1 MSTTPDQYCTRYLRL
16 LRAPDEERAERQLA
30 LELDAAQAG
39 VSWDQ
44 VEAVALRS
52 PELAAEQRDRGGCR
66 VCGCT
71 RQAECPDGCDWVFDP
86 AGGLVC
92 SLCLTAV
99 WSAVRRSMMGVE
111 LYPEEREILRLW
123 APPVEAF
130 DGRVMAAPAVWI
142 RAANGA
148 PQ

>member
-1 MSTTPDQYCTRYLRL
+1 MSNAATEYCTRYLSL
-16 LRAPDEERAERQLA
+16 LRVPDDERAQRLIT

-44 VEAVALRS
+44 VEATALRS
-52 PELAAEQRDRGGCR
+52 PELAAQEHDRGGCR

-99 WSAVRRSMMGVE
+99 WSALRRSLMGVE
-111 LYPEEREILRLW
+111 LYPEELEILRLW

-130 DGRVMAAPAVWI
+130 DARSMAAPAMWI
-142 RAANGA
+142 RSANGA